1 MKNKIFTHLICC
13 LALII
18 PGCNNDDAV
27 SPKVA
32 QSEQES
38 MLDKASRQ
46 GAGSRNGA
54 TQVSGIGFYD
64 PNDACNSSLGGA
76 TFAIELTG
84 ELQGC
89 HYFFV
94 EEFECSPSGT
104 YREKGTELFV
114 GTYNGEEGSFETTYK
129 FEGKYEGCNDDG
141 SYAGAEIFG
150 RCQHPIVA
158 GSGTGVFEG
167 VTGRL
172 DFKDD
177 IAAGN
182 FPYRGHFQF

>member
-64 PNDACNSSLGGA
+64 PNDACNATLGGA
-76 TFAIELTG
+76 TYALELTG

-89 HYFFV
+89 HYIFV

-104 YREKGTELFV
+104 YREIGRELFV
-114 GTYNGEEGSFETTYK
+114 VTYNGEEGSFETTYK
-129 FEGKYEGCNDDG
+129 FEAKYENCPELVG
-141 SYAGAEIFG
+141 EIFG
-150 RCQHPIVA
+150 RCQHPIIA
-158 GSGTGVFEG
+158 GSGEGVFEG
-167 VTGRL
+167 VSGRL

-177 IAAGN
+177 IAAEN
-182 FPYRGHFQF
+182 FPYRGHLQF